1 MFLAIRELAHAKIR
15 YALIG
20 FIIVLIASL
29 IFIISGL
36 AKGLSADNASAIQN
50 LQVDYVLMDTDAELE
65 MTKSIISREDLD
77 KVSQID
83 GVAQA
88 NSLSVRMMNA
98 SINDTDQNEDVA
110 LFVTE
115 SDSMLLPPVREG
127 KPIAQEN
134 EVIADR
140 TLQREGI
147 EVGDTLTFGEQR
159 ELTVVGFAEDSQR
172 YSHTS
177 VVFVDGGESEHI
189 NAITIKVDES
199 RVDEIRNAVGN
210 SFDMVTR
217 EEALKGIPSY
227 SQEQASLN
235 MMIVFLFV
243 ITAFVLAAF
252 FYVITLQKR
261 DQFGVLKALGAKT
274 TYLVQNL
281 VGQVILITILC
292 IGVAVGLTL
301 GLAVILPEEMPF
313 LLTADGMIQTSILI
327 LIVSV
332 IGAFLSLIQ
341 IVKIDPIE
349 AIEGAGK

>member
-20 FIIVLIASL
+20 LIIVLIASL

-50 LQVDYVLMDTDAELE
+50 MQADYILMDTDAELE
-65 MTKSIISREDLD
+65 MTKSFISRTDLD
-77 KVSQID
+77 NVLQMD
-83 GVAQA
+83 GIEQA

-98 SINDTDQNEDVA
+98 SVNGSDQNEDVA
-110 LFVTE
+110 LFVTDG
-115 SDSMLLPPVREG
+115 DSMLLPSVRDG
-127 KPIAQEN
+127 SPITKEDEAI
-134 EVIADR
+134 VDAS
-140 TLQREGI
+140 LQREGI
-147 EVGDTLTFGEQR
+147 EIGDRLVFGEES
-159 ELTVVGFAEDSQR
+159 ELTVVGFTDNQR
-172 YSHTS
+172 YSHTP
-177 VVFVDGGESEHI
+177 VVFVDGGGRETI
-189 NAITIKVDES
+189 NAIAISVDES
-199 RVDEIRNAVGN
+199 RADEIRNAVGN
-210 SFDMVTR
+210 SFDMVTKD
-217 EEALKGIPSY
+217 EALKGIPSY

-274 TYLVQNL
+274 TYLAQNL
-281 VGQVILITILC
+281 VGQVVLISIMC
-292 IGVAVGLTL
+292 IGIAMGLTL
-301 GLAVILPEEMPF
+301 AIAELLPEEMPF
-313 LLTADGMIQTSILI
+313 LLTADEMVQTSILI
-327 LIVSV
+327 LIVSI

>member
-20 FIIVLIASL
+20 LIIVLIASL

-50 LQVDYVLMDTDAELE
+50 MKADYILMDTDAELE
-65 MTKSIISREDLD
+65 MTKSFISRTDLD
-77 KVSQID
+77 NVLQMD
-83 GVAQA
+83 GIEQA

-98 SINDTDQNEDVA
+98 SVNGSDQNEDVA
-110 LFVTE
+110 LFVTDG
-115 SDSMLLPPVREG
+115 DSMLLPSVRDG
-127 KPIAQEN
+127 SPITQED
-134 EVIADR
+134 EAIVDAS
-140 TLQREGI
+140 LQREGI
-147 EVGDTLTFGEQR
+147 EIGDRLVFGEES
-159 ELTVVGFAEDSQR
+159 ELTVVGFTDSQR
-172 YSHTS
+172 YSHTP
-177 VVFVDGGESEHI
+177 VVFVDGGGRETI
-189 NAITIKVDES
+189 NAIAISVDES
-199 RVDEIRNAVGN
+199 RADEIRNAVGN
-210 SFDMVTR
+210 SFDMVTKD
-217 EEALKGIPSY
+217 EALKGIPSY

-274 TYLVQNL
+274 TYLAQNL
-281 VGQVILITILC
+281 VGQVVLISIMC
-292 IGVAVGLTL
+292 IGIAMGLTL
-301 GLAVILPEEMPF
+301 GIAELLPEEMPF
-313 LLTADGMIQTSILI
+313 LLTADEMVQTSSLI
-327 LIVSV
+327 LIVSI

>member
-20 FIIVLIASL
+20 LIIVLIASL

-50 LQVDYVLMDTDAELE
+50 MQADYILMDTDAELE
-65 MTKSIISREDLD
+65 MTKSFISRTDLD
-77 KVSQID
+77 NVLQMD
-83 GVAQA
+83 GIEQA

-98 SINDTDQNEDVA
+98 SVNGSDQNEDVA
-110 LFVTE
+110 LFVTDG
-115 SDSMLLPPVREG
+115 DSMLLPSVRDG
-127 KPIAQEN
+127 SPITKEDEAI
-134 EVIADR
+134 VDAS
-140 TLQREGI
+140 LQREGI
-147 EVGDTLTFGEQR
+147 EIGDRLVFGEES
-159 ELTVVGFAEDSQR
+159 ELTVVGFTDNQR
-172 YSHTS
+172 YSHTP
-177 VVFVDGGESEHI
+177 VVFVDGGGRETI
-189 NAITIKVDES
+189 NAIAISVDES
-199 RVDEIRNAVGN
+199 RADEIRNAVGN
-210 SFDMVTR
+210 SFDMVTKD
-217 EEALKGIPSY
+217 EALKGIPSY

-274 TYLVQNL
+274 TYLAQNL
-281 VGQVILITILC
+281 VGQVVLISIMC
-292 IGVAVGLTL
+292 IGIAMGLTL
-301 GLAVILPEEMPF
+301 GIAELLPEEMPF
-313 LLTADGMIQTSILI
+313 LLTAEEMVQTSILI
-327 LIVSV
+327 LIVSI

>member
-1 MFLAIRELAHAKIR
+1 MFLTIRELAHGKIR

-20 FIIVLIASL
+20 LIIILIASL

-50 LQVDYVLMDTDAELE
+50 LEVDYIVMDAGAELE
-65 MTKSIISREDLD
+65 MTKSFISSKNLD
-77 KVSQID
+77 EIAQIE
-83 GVAQA
+83 GVEQA
-88 NSLSVRMMNA
+88 NSLSIRMMNA
-98 SINDTDQNEDVA
+98 SVNGTDQNEDVA

-115 SDSMLLPPVREG
+115 SDGMLLPPVREG
-127 KPIAQEN
+127 NSIQQQD
-134 EVIADR
+134 EVIVDAS
-140 TLQREGI
+140 LQREGI
-147 EVGDTLTFGEQR
+147 KIGDRLVFGEES
-159 ELTVVGFAEDSQR
+159 ELAVAGFTNSQR
-172 YSHTS
+172 YSHTP
-177 VVFVDGGESEHI
+177 VVFADGGENETI
-189 NAITIKVDES
+189 NAITIRIDEA
-199 RVDEIRNAVGN
+199 RAGEIRNAIGN
-210 SFDMVTR
+210 SFDMVTS

-274 TYLVQNL
+274 LYLLQNL
-281 VGQVILITILC
+281 VGQVVLISVLC
-292 IGVAVGLTL
+292 IGIASGLTL
-301 GLAVILPEEMPF
+301 GIAAILPEGMPF
-313 LLTADGMIQTSILI
+313 LLTAEGMMQTSILI
-327 LIVSV
+327 LFVSI

>member
-20 FIIVLIASL
+20 LIIVLIASL

-50 LQVDYVLMDTDAELE
+50 MQADYILMDTDAELE
-65 MTKSIISREDLD
+65 MTKSFISRTDLD
-77 KVSQID
+77 NVLQMD
-83 GVAQA
+83 GVEQA

-98 SINDTDQNEDVA
+98 SVNGSDQNEDVA
-110 LFVTE
+110 LFVTDG
-115 SDSMLLPPVREG
+115 DSMLLPSVRDG
-127 KPIAQEN
+127 SPITQED
-134 EVIADR
+134 EAIVDAS
-140 TLQREGI
+140 LQREGI
-147 EVGDTLTFGEQR
+147 EIGDRLVFGEES
-159 ELTVVGFAEDSQR
+159 ELTVVGFTDNQR
-172 YSHTS
+172 YSHTP
-177 VVFVDGGESEHI
+177 VVFVDGGGRETI
-189 NAITIKVDES
+189 NAIAISVDES
-199 RVDEIRNAVGN
+199 RADEIRNAVGN
-210 SFDMVTR
+210 SFDMVTKD
-217 EEALKGIPSY
+217 EALKGIPSY

-274 TYLVQNL
+274 TYLAQNL
-281 VGQVILITILC
+281 VGQVVLISIMC
-292 IGVAVGLTL
+292 IGIAMGLTL
-301 GLAVILPEEMPF
+301 GIAELLPEEMPF
-313 LLTADGMIQTSILI
+313 LLTADEMVQTSILI
-327 LIVSV
+327 LIVSI

>member
-20 FIIVLIASL
+20 LIIVLIASL

-50 LQVDYVLMDTDAELE
+50 MQADYILMDTDAELE
-65 MTKSIISREDLD
+65 MTKSFISRTDLD
-77 KVSQID
+77 NVLQMD
-83 GVAQA
+83 GIEQA

-98 SINDTDQNEDVA
+98 SVNGSDQNEDVA
-110 LFVTE
+110 LFVTDG
-115 SDSMLLPPVREG
+115 DSMLLPSVRDG
-127 KPIAQEN
+127 SPITKEDEAI
-134 EVIADR
+134 VDAS
-140 TLQREGI
+140 LQREGI
-147 EVGDTLTFGEQR
+147 EIGDRLVFGEES
-159 ELTVVGFAEDSQR
+159 ELTVVGFTDNQR
-172 YSHTS
+172 YSHTP
-177 VVFVDGGESEHI
+177 VVFVDGGGRETI
-189 NAITIKVDES
+189 NAIAISVDES
-199 RVDEIRNAVGN
+199 RADEIRNAVGN
-210 SFDMVTR
+210 SFDMVTKD
-217 EEALKGIPSY
+217 EALKGIPSY

-274 TYLVQNL
+274 TYLAQNL
-281 VGQVILITILC
+281 VGQVVLISIMC
-292 IGVAVGLTL
+292 IGIAMGLTL
-301 GLAVILPEEMPF
+301 GIAELLPEEMPF
-313 LLTADGMIQTSILI
+313 LLTADEMVQTSILI
-327 LIVSV
+327 LIVSI